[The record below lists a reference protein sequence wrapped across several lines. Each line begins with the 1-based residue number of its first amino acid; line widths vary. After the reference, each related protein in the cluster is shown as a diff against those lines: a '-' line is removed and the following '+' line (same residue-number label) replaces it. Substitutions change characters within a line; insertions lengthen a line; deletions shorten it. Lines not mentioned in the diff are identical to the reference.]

1 MAITPPQH
9 FNHDQTERKEWSNLT
24 AVIHLLSIHHTQIMV
39 VLALRNIKD
48 ERHVPFF
55 FFFLV
60 LSYNLHIDKA
70 HGTGK
75 CHGNFKAT
83 YVELYMDTAKV

>member
-9 FNHDQTERKEWSNLT
+9 FNHDQTERKEQSNL
-24 AVIHLLSIHHTQIMV
+24 AEVIHLLSIHHTQIMV
-39 VLALRNIKD
+39 VLAVRNIKD

-55 FFFLV
+55 FLV
-60 LSYNLHIDKA
+60 LSYNLQIDKA